1 MLRNAVLFSGILL
14 LWAPLT
20 LAQDEYKI
28 ELTPY
33 VGYTTS
39 GGVRINPVDIGGG
52 VIVDRITPTS
62 GVSFGIGFDYLFS
75 EHAAVGFNFSQ
86 QQSNLEG
93 RTQSGKQN
101 FTDMSVRNYHGIF
114 TYNLGD
120 EDAPMRPFFFGGLG
134 ATQYAPA
141 EIQGQSINS
150 STRFST
156 TWGGGVKFFVSE
168 HIGIRGTGRWTPTYI
183 RSDPGGV
190 WCSPY
195 WPWSCWVVGNPHYSH
210 QFEMS
215 AGAVFRF

>member
-1 MLRNAVLFSGILL
+1 
-14 LWAPLT
+14 
-20 LAQDEYKI
+20 
-28 ELTPY
+28 
-33 VGYTTS
+33 
-39 GGVRINPVDIGGG
+39 VRINPVDIGNGQ
-52 VIVDRITPTS
+52 IADRITPTS
-62 GVSFGIGFDYLFS
+62 GLSYGFGVDYLFG
-75 EHAAVGFNFSQ
+75 ENAAVGFNFSQ
-86 QQSNLEG
+86 QQSNLEARIQG
-93 RTQSGKQN
+93 GAKER
-101 FTDMSVRNYHGIF
+101 FADMSVRNYHGIF
-114 TYNLGD
+114 TYNMGD

-141 EIQGQSINS
+141 QVQGQAVDS
-150 STRFST
+150 STRFSM

-195 WPWSCWVVGNPHYSH
+195 WPWSCWVVANAHYSH